1 MSLKFAHNTKLIL
14 VFPTGYELPQNSP
27 PWPRYEPMNI
37 ETIENGQ
44 WASGELEL
52 THVLEIRFAHLQ
64 NSFVWIFTKDF
75 LLLRASSTFDT

>member
-1 MSLKFAHNTKLIL
+1 
-14 VFPTGYELPQNSP
+14 
-27 PWPRYEPMNI
+27 MNI

-75 LLLRASSTFDT
+75 LVLRASSTFDTQMKLKANYTLPDELWIAPKFPFLTEI